1 MYQELISWVS
11 IPLLGHAFLMRECKK
26 KKKQHVFSLNENG
39 NEANTYDI
47 KITAHA

>member
-1 MYQELISWVS
+1 MYQELITWVS

-26 KKKQHVFSLNENG
+26 KNVFSLNENG

-47 KITAHA
+47 KITAHS